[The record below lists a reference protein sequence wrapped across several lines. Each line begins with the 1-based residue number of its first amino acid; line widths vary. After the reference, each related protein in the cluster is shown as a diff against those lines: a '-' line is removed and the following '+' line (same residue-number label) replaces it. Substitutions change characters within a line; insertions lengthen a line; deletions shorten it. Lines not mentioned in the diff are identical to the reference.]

1 MSSPDDPKP
10 DDSKPAESKPAES
23 KPTWPEQWAVQAA
36 VDAERIRNRLNAATA
51 RRLSGPEAASRAAV
65 ECHLRQAER
74 ACCRDD
80 DRKRRSR
87 MDKWRGTS
95 VEQAFLHL
103 HAAKGFLIDLLPPA
117 DVEALV
123 PDVTTRLATA
133 LDRNDPRRVEAEAQL
148 RTTDGPTRR
157 AVLKQ
162 AMETAYDASDEQYV
176 RLRDFRNIILLTALS
191 MFLLTAALLTAVA
204 IFPYAIPMCF
214 DPGVTAAAAGQPAQQ
229 AFSVC
234 PSGDQSRPGPG
245 DILIV
250 AGLGA
255 IGGALGAL
263 VAIRNLRGTS
273 TPYSVSTALA
283 VLKGPSG
290 ALTAIIGMLLLAG
303 GFVPGLTNLDSQRQ
317 ILAYALIFGIAQ
329 QLVTRVADDRAQQIL
344 NQLPSKDQHAE
355 PPKPPVPGRRTT
367 QAEED
372 MAPMDM
378 APMDTAPMDTAPVEV
393 APVEVARPVE
403 PPMEVGPPAIPAE
416 PSLIK

>member
-133 LDRNDPRRVEAEAQL
+133 LDRNDPRRGRSTSGSRAGRSPPRSAA
-148 RTTDGPTRR
+148 RR
-157 AVLKQ
+157 
-162 AMETAYDASDEQYV
+162 S
-176 RLRDFRNIILLTALS
+176 
-191 MFLLTAALLTAVA
+191 
-204 IFPYAIPMCF
+204 
-214 DPGVTAAAAGQPAQQ
+214 AGT
-229 AFSVC
+229 C
-234 PSGDQSRPGPG
+234 
-245 DILIV
+245 
-250 AGLGA
+250 
-255 IGGALGAL
+255 
-263 VAIRNLRGTS
+263 
-273 TPYSVSTALA
+273 
-283 VLKGPSG
+283 
-290 ALTAIIGMLLLAG
+290 
-303 GFVPGLTNLDSQRQ
+303 
-317 ILAYALIFGIAQ
+317 
-329 QLVTRVADDRAQQIL
+329 
-344 NQLPSKDQHAE
+344 
-355 PPKPPVPGRRTT
+355 
-367 QAEED
+367 
-372 MAPMDM
+372 
-378 APMDTAPMDTAPVEV
+378 
-393 APVEVARPVE
+393 
-403 PPMEVGPPAIPAE
+403 
-416 PSLIK
+416 